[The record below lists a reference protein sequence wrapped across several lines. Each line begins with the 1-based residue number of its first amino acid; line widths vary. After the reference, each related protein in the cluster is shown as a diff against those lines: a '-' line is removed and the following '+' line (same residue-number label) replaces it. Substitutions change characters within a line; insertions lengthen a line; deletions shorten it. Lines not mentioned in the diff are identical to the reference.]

1 MELNRIGIIG
11 LGLIGGSIGL
21 DLQAK
26 GHEVCGLVHRE
37 ITATRAQERG
47 LAQIVSTDPTIIQ
60 DCSIVIV
67 ALPLQQLI
75 KPTQELINAL
85 PTNAVITDVGS
96 VKKPV
101 LNKWKN
107 LHPKFIA
114 SHPMSGTIQ
123 TGVEAGQRELFKN
136 KPWVATPD
144 HTTDP
149 EALKV
154 VKNLALSLG
163 SNWVT
168 TDAETHD
175 QAVALVSHLPV
186 FISAS
191 LLTAVSQEKNNEIL
205 NLAKMLASGGF
216 KDTTRIGGGN
226 PSLGVAMAMYNSEII
241 LKALST
247 YRSSIDKF
255 EKMIFHKQWDKL
267 EQELERTQSNRP
279 DYL

>member
-1 MELNRIGIIG
+1 MELHRIGIIG

-47 LAQIVSTDPTIIQ
+47 LAQLVSTDPTIIK

-75 KPTQELINAL
+75 EPTQELINAL
-85 PTNAVITDVGS
+85 PANAVITDVGS
-96 VKKPV
+96 VKKPI

-144 HTTDP
+144 QTTDP

-154 VKNLALSLG
+154 VKNLALTLG

-191 LLTAVSQEKNNEIL
+191 LLAAVNQETNNEVL
-205 NLAKMLASGGF
+205 NLAKTIASGGF
-216 KDTTRIGGGN
+216 KDTSRIGGGN
-226 PSLGVAMAMYNSEII
+226 PSLGVAMAMYNSESL
-241 LKALST
+241 LKTFST
-247 YRSSIDKF
+247 YRSSIEKF
-255 EKMIFHKQWDKL
+255 EKIIFHKQWDKL
-267 EQELERTQSNRP
+267 EQELEQTQINRP